1 VTNNKAVVEAY
12 LGHGTAERLQKNAA
26 KALAAKEAQA

>member
-1 VTNNKAVVEAY
+1 VEAY

-26 KALAAKEAQA
+26 RATAVAQEAQT

>member
-12 LGHGTAERLQKNAA
+12 LGHGTAERLQKTAA
-26 KALAAKEAQA
+26 RVQAAQEVQP